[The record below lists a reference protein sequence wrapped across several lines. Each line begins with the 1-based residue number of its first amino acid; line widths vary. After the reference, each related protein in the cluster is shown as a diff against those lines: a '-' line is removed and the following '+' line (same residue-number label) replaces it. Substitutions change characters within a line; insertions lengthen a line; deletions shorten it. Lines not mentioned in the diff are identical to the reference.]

1 MKMLDS
7 VSPVSAEYSMNSE
20 VATAPLRRL
29 TMPEITNTSASWAMI
44 RPKKVIWL
52 EKMKLRIAGVLA
64 AYQETNAVS
73 SRPQVIQP

>member
-1 MKMLDS
+1 MFHRLLTLIIKEMQAL
-7 VSPVSAEYSMNSE
+7 
-20 VATAPLRRL
+20 LRDPQTRAIL
-29 TMPEITNTSASWAMI
+29 IMPEITNTSASWAMI